1 MSLVKVYL
9 VLPAIILTNAS
20 SCSIS
25 SHLSVEYQSGSSVI
39 DVTLPYWN
47 FIMIFNPNQV
57 TWTLRKGVKLPFAPQ
72 ENIDSV
78 NNNPVE
84 SVPNFQL
91 TKTVVNS
98 VDAPLNQVAAS
109 SGDNSLTHNNE
120 PSIAK
125 VGAPVSINVGADNN
139 AVSPVAPV
147 TETVAHITDS
157 SANASQ
163 EVASLATT
171 STATAQTAT
180 SAPATPTP
188 ATSTPLPS
196 QEASTVTAA
205 PSANDT
211 APVVDGRVVDK
222 SVLENVKESF
232 PRWKTLPYKLRSKR
246 ADLFI
251 NLNSDVPFLQ
261 SLVDFLKS
269 KGLDIKPYD
278 DSVNYLPS
286 DILLLDKTDLVRQG
300 TVYVLQA
307 GKRAIWN
314 ELLIEFGDI
323 LK

>member
-1 MSLVKVYL
+1 
-9 VLPAIILTNAS
+9 
-20 SCSIS
+20 
-25 SHLSVEYQSGSSVI
+25 
-39 DVTLPYWN
+39 
-47 FIMIFNPNQV
+47 MIFNPNQV
-57 TWTLRKGVKLPFAPQ
+57 TWTLRKDVKLPFAPQ
-72 ENIDSV
+72 ENGDPV
-78 NNNPVE
+78 NYKPVE
-84 SVPNFQL
+84 SVTSSQL
-91 TKTVVNS
+91 TQAVANTVDS
-98 VDAPLNQVAAS
+98 PLNQVATS
-109 SGDNSLTHNNE
+109 SVDTSLTHNYE

-188 ATSTPLPS
+188 ATSTSLPS

-232 PRWKTLPYKLRSKR
+232 PRWKTLPYKLRSKS

-300 TVYVLQA
+300 TVYVLQS

-314 ELLIEFGDI
+314 ELLIEFGDR

>member
-1 MSLVKVYL
+1 
-9 VLPAIILTNAS
+9 
-20 SCSIS
+20 
-25 SHLSVEYQSGSSVI
+25 
-39 DVTLPYWN
+39 
-47 FIMIFNPNQV
+47 MIFNPNQV
-57 TWTLRKGVKLPFAPQ
+57 TWTLRKDVKLPFAPQ
-72 ENIDSV
+72 ENGDPV
-78 NNNPVE
+78 NYKPVE
-84 SVPNFQL
+84 SVTSSQL
-91 TKTVVNS
+91 TQAVANTVDS
-98 VDAPLNQVAAS
+98 PLNQVATRS
-109 SGDNSLTHNNE
+109 VDTTLTHNEE

-147 TETVAHITDS
+147 TETVAPVTDS

-211 APVVDGRVVDK
+211 APVVDGRVVEK

-232 PRWKTLPYKLRSKR
+232 PRWKTLPYKLRAKR

-314 ELLIEFGDI
+314 ELLIEFGDR

>member
-1 MSLVKVYL
+1 
-9 VLPAIILTNAS
+9 
-20 SCSIS
+20 
-25 SHLSVEYQSGSSVI
+25 
-39 DVTLPYWN
+39 
-47 FIMIFNPNQV
+47 MIFNPNQV

-72 ENIDSV
+72 ENGDPV
-78 NNNPVE
+78 NYKPVE
-84 SVPNFQL
+84 SVTSSQL
-91 TKTVVNS
+91 TQAVANTVDS
-98 VDAPLNQVAAS
+98 PLNQVATS
-109 SGDNSLTHNNE
+109 SVDTSLTHNYE

-180 SAPATPTP
+180 SATV
-188 ATSTPLPS
+188 TSSLAAPTPLPS
-196 QEASTVTAA
+196 QESSPATAA
-205 PSANDT
+205 LPENDT

-232 PRWKTLPYKLRSKR
+232 PRWKTLPYKLRAKR

-314 ELLIEFGDI
+314 ELLIEFGDR

>member
-1 MSLVKVYL
+1 
-9 VLPAIILTNAS
+9 
-20 SCSIS
+20 
-25 SHLSVEYQSGSSVI
+25 
-39 DVTLPYWN
+39 
-47 FIMIFNPNQV
+47 MIFNPNQV

-84 SVPNFQL
+84 SVPNSQL

-98 VDAPLNQVAAS
+98 VDVPLNQVATS

-163 EVASLATT
+163 EVASLSPT

-180 SAPATPTP
+180 SAPATPTPATPTP

-211 APVVDGRVVDK
+211 SPVVDGRVVDK

-232 PRWKTLPYKLRSKR
+232 PRWKTLPYKLRAKR

-314 ELLIEFGDI
+314 ELLIEFGDR

>member
-1 MSLVKVYL
+1 
-9 VLPAIILTNAS
+9 
-20 SCSIS
+20 
-25 SHLSVEYQSGSSVI
+25 
-39 DVTLPYWN
+39 
-47 FIMIFNPNQV
+47 MIFNPNQV

-147 TETVAHITDS
+147 TETVAHITDIR
-157 SANASQ
+157 ANASQ
-163 EVASLATT
+163 EVANLSPT

-180 SAPATPTP
+180 SAPATPAP
-188 ATSTPLPS
+188 ATPTPLPS

-232 PRWKTLPYKLRSKR
+232 PRWKSLPYKLRAKR

-314 ELLIEFGDI
+314 ELLIEFGDR

>member
-1 MSLVKVYL
+1 
-9 VLPAIILTNAS
+9 
-20 SCSIS
+20 
-25 SHLSVEYQSGSSVI
+25 
-39 DVTLPYWN
+39 
-47 FIMIFNPNQV
+47 MIFNPNQV

-125 VGAPVSINVGADNN
+125 VGVPVSINVGADNN

-180 SAPATPTP
+180 SATVPSSLAAP
-188 ATSTPLPS
+188 TPLPS
-196 QEASTVTAA
+196 QEFSPATAA
-205 PSANDT
+205 LPENDT

-232 PRWKTLPYKLRSKR
+232 PRWKTLPYKLRAKR

-314 ELLIEFGDI
+314 ELLIEFGDR

>member
-1 MSLVKVYL
+1 
-9 VLPAIILTNAS
+9 
-20 SCSIS
+20 
-25 SHLSVEYQSGSSVI
+25 
-39 DVTLPYWN
+39 
-47 FIMIFNPNQV
+47 MIFNPNQV

-84 SVPNFQL
+84 SVPNSQL

-98 VDAPLNQVAAS
+98 VDVPLNQVATS
-109 SGDNSLTHNNE
+109 SVDTTLTHNEE

-147 TETVAHITDS
+147 TETVAPVTDS

-180 SAPATPTP
+180 SATVTSSLATP
-188 ATSTPLPS
+188 TPLPS
-196 QEASTVTAA
+196 QESSPATAA
-205 PSANDT
+205 LPENDT

-314 ELLIEFGDI
+314 ELLIEFGDR

>member
-1 MSLVKVYL
+1 
-9 VLPAIILTNAS
+9 
-20 SCSIS
+20 
-25 SHLSVEYQSGSSVI
+25 
-39 DVTLPYWN
+39 
-47 FIMIFNPNQV
+47 MIFNPNQV

-72 ENIDSV
+72 ENIEIV
-78 NNNPVE
+78 NNKPVE
-84 SVPNFQL
+84 SVTSSQL
-91 TKTVVNS
+91 TQAVASTVEN
-98 VDAPLNQVAAS
+98 PLNQVTAS
-109 SGDNSLTHNNE
+109 SVDTTLSRNKE

-125 VGAPVSINVGADNN
+125 VGAPVSINVGADN

-147 TETVAHITDS
+147 TETVAPVTDS

-163 EVASLATT
+163 EVASLSPT

-196 QEASTVTAA
+196 QEASTVTAT

-232 PRWKTLPYKLRSKR
+232 PRWKTLPYKLRAKR

-314 ELLIEFGDI
+314 ELLIEFGDR

>member
-1 MSLVKVYL
+1 
-9 VLPAIILTNAS
+9 
-20 SCSIS
+20 
-25 SHLSVEYQSGSSVI
+25 
-39 DVTLPYWN
+39 
-47 FIMIFNPNQV
+47 MIFNPNQV

-109 SGDNSLTHNNE
+109 SGENSLTHNNE

-139 AVSPVAPV
+139 ALSTVAPV
-147 TETVAHITDS
+147 TETVAPVTDS

-180 SAPATPTP
+180 SATVTSSLATP
-188 ATSTPLPS
+188 TPLPS
-196 QEASTVTAA
+196 QESSPATAA
-205 PSANDT
+205 LPENDT

-232 PRWKTLPYKLRSKR
+232 PRWKTLLYKLRAKR

-314 ELLIEFGDI
+314 ELLIEFGDR

>member
-78 NNNPVE
+78 NNKPVE
-84 SVPNFQL
+84 SVTSSQL
-91 TKTVVNS
+91 TQAVASTVEN
-98 VDAPLNQVAAS
+98 PLNQVTAS

-171 STATAQTAT
+171 STATPT
-180 SAPATPTP
+180 PATPTP

-314 ELLIEFGDI
+314 ELLIEFGDR

>member
-1 MSLVKVYL
+1 
-9 VLPAIILTNAS
+9 
-20 SCSIS
+20 
-25 SHLSVEYQSGSSVI
+25 
-39 DVTLPYWN
+39 
-47 FIMIFNPNQV
+47 MIFNPNQV

-98 VDAPLNQVAAS
+98 VDAPLNQVATS
-109 SGDNSLTHNNE
+109 SVDTTLTHNEE

-157 SANASQ
+157 RANASQ
-163 EVASLATT
+163 EVANLSPT

-180 SAPATPTP
+180 SAPATLAP

-232 PRWKTLPYKLRSKR
+232 PRWKTLPYKLRAKS

>member
-1 MSLVKVYL
+1 
-9 VLPAIILTNAS
+9 
-20 SCSIS
+20 
-25 SHLSVEYQSGSSVI
+25 
-39 DVTLPYWN
+39 
-47 FIMIFNPNQV
+47 MIFNPNQV

-84 SVPNFQL
+84 SVPNSQL

-98 VDAPLNQVAAS
+98 VDVPLNQVATS

-163 EVASLATT
+163 EVASLSPT

-180 SAPATPTP
+180 SAPATPTPATPTPATPTPATSTPATSTP

-211 APVVDGRVVDK
+211 SPVVDGRVVDK

-232 PRWKTLPYKLRSKR
+232 PRWNTLPYKLRAKR

-314 ELLIEFGDI
+314 ELLIEFGDR

>member
-1 MSLVKVYL
+1 
-9 VLPAIILTNAS
+9 
-20 SCSIS
+20 
-25 SHLSVEYQSGSSVI
+25 
-39 DVTLPYWN
+39 
-47 FIMIFNPNQV
+47 MIFNPNQV
-57 TWTLRKGVKLPFAPQ
+57 TWTLRKDVKLPFAPQ
-72 ENIDSV
+72 ENGDPV
-78 NNNPVE
+78 NYKPVE
-84 SVPNFQL
+84 SVTSSQL
-91 TKTVVNS
+91 TQAVANTVDS
-98 VDAPLNQVAAS
+98 PLNQVSTS
-109 SGDNSLTHNNE
+109 SVDTSLTHNYE

-163 EVASLATT
+163 EVASLSPT

-180 SAPATPTP
+180 SATVTSSLATP
-188 ATSTPLPS
+188 TPLPS
-196 QEASTVTAA
+196 QESSPATAA
-205 PSANDT
+205 LPENDT

-232 PRWKTLPYKLRSKR
+232 PRWKTLPYKLRAKR

-307 GKRAIWN
+307 GKRTIWN
-314 ELLIEFGDI
+314 ELLIEFGDR